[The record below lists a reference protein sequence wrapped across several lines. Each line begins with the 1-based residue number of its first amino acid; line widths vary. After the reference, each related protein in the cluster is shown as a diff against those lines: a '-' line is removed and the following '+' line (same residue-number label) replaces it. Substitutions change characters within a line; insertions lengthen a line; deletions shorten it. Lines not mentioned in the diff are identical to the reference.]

1 MVGQFGILG
10 VRAIAHFNCLF
21 LSPVEIGPQHELVQ
35 YINITNSFRGGDC
48 QEGRTGIVLD
58 RKKGIPA
65 EVNSVASYVNSA
77 VL

>member
-1 MVGQFGILG
+1 MYIYIYIL
-10 VRAIAHFNCLF
+10 
-21 LSPVEIGPQHELVQ
+21 
-35 YINITNSFRGGDC
+35 YIYIITNSFRGGDC
-48 QEGRTGIVLD
+48 QEERTGIVLD